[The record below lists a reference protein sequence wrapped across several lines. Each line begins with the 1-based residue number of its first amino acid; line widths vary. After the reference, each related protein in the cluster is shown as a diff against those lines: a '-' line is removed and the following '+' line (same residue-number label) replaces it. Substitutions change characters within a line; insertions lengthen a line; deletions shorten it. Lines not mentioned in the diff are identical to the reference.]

1 MTAELGRPPA
11 PRAVARLARIQLTA
25 IAARLSEDGIASGLT
40 WLGDIPVLT
49 IDDRGGGPNGVTIAV
64 DPDLGGEPGLR
75 FDCTCLWMTDP
86 GATPQATADII
97 AAVLNAVRAGS
108 APA

>member
-11 PRAVARLARIQLTA
+11 PRVVARLGRRQLTA
-25 IAARLSEDGIASGLT
+25 IGARLSEHGIASRLT
-40 WLGDIPVLT
+40 RLGDIPVLT
-49 IDDRGGGPNGVTIAV
+49 IDDRAGGPDCVTITV
-64 DPDLGGEPGLR
+64 DPDLGGGPGLR

-97 AAVLNAVRAGS
+97 AAVLNAVRVGS
-108 APA
+108 GPA